1 VENKDRQRII
11 RALRDIVVGRRDQD
25 VPTVLAALRVQ
36 LDELDKIDPPKAERK
51 TRETRDR
58 QETAGRDRGVA

>member
-1 VENKDRQRII
+1 M
-11 RALRDIVVGRRDQD
+11 RDIVVGRRDQD